1 MFVRLQFVFGGSTPA
16 ALAARFARLVE
27 KLGGDMAAVKAQ
39 GQQRELLSA
48 VANLE
53 PATLNQVA
61 AKVKRGAP
69 VVSRAVDSLVRA
81 GLVDRQPDPDN
92 RRRLALR
99 LTDEG
104 RRQLASPPLSDASLE
119 GRIAKLAHSELRAL
133 ERGFEILERL
143 PR

>member
-1 MFVRLQFVFGGSTPA
+1 MYGGGTPA

-27 KLGGDMAAVKAQ
+27 RLGGDMVAAKAQ
-39 GQQRELLSA
+39 GQQRELLAA
-48 VANLE
+48 VGATE

-61 AKVKRGAP
+61 ARVKRGAP
-69 VVSRAVDSLVRA
+69 AVSRAVDALVRA
-81 GLVDRQPDPDN
+81 GLVDRQPDPGN

-99 LTDEG
+99 LTPDG
-104 RRQLASPPLSDASLE
+104 REHLDRPPPADSSLE
-119 GRIAKLAHSELRAL
+119 GRIGKLAHSELRAL

>member
-1 MFVRLQFVFGGSTPA
+1 MASLFGGSSPS

-27 KLGGDMAAVKAQ
+27 RLGGDMAAAKAQ
-39 GQQRELLSA
+39 GQQRDLLAAVSA
-48 VANLE
+48 QE
-53 PATLNQVA
+53 PATLNQIS
-61 AKVKRGAP
+61 AKVRRGAP
-69 VVSRAVDSLVRA
+69 AVSRAIDALVRS

-99 LTDEG
+99 LTELG
-104 RRQLASPPLSDASLE
+104 RERLNSPPPADASLE
-119 GRIAKLAHSELRAL
+119 GRIGKLAHSELRAL

>member
-1 MFVRLQFVFGGSTPA
+1 MFGDGSPS

-27 KLGGDMAAVKAQ
+27 QLAGDMAAAKAQ
-39 GQQRELLSA
+39 GQQRALLAA
-48 VANLE
+48 VERAA
-53 PATLNQVA
+53 PATLNQIA

-69 VVSRAVDSLVRA
+69 AVSRGIDTLVRA

-92 RRRLALR
+92 RRRLALT

-104 RRQLASPPLSDASLE
+104 RQRLHSPPAADSSLE
-119 GRIAKLAHSELRAL
+119 GRMGKLAQSELRAL

-143 PR
+143 PK

>member
-1 MFVRLQFVFGGSTPA
+1 MYGGGTPA

-27 KLGGDMAAVKAQ
+27 GLGGDRAAAKAQ
-39 GQQRELLSA
+39 GQQRELLAA
-48 VANLE
+48 VGATE

-61 AKVKRGAP
+61 ARVKRGAP
-69 VVSRAVDSLVRA
+69 AVSRAVDALVRA
-81 GLVDRQPDPDN
+81 GLVDRQPDPGN

-99 LTDEG
+99 LTPEG
-104 RRQLASPPLSDASLE
+104 REHLDRPPPADSSLE
-119 GRIAKLAHSELRAL
+119 GRIGKLAHSELRAL